1 VIILRNNFSLGERL
15 REFRQS
21 RAMSQE
27 QVAHQ
32 ANITPAYLGQVE
44 RGTKNITVHTLEKV
58 CTALNIS
65 LSEFFDT
72 AKGNNPDK
80 GIDDVS
86 NQILHQLHN
95 KSESEKQAILK
106 MVRLVFSIKEM

>member
-1 VIILRNNFSLGERL
+1 MKNNFSLGKRL

-32 ANITPAYLGQVE
+32 ADITPAYLGQVE

-65 LSEFFDT
+65 LAEFFDT
-72 AKGNNPDK
+72 AKGSNPDNS
-80 GIDDVS
+80 IDDVS

-95 KSESEKQAILK
+95 KSKSEKQAVLK
-106 MVRLVFSIKEM
+106 MVKLVFQIKDM